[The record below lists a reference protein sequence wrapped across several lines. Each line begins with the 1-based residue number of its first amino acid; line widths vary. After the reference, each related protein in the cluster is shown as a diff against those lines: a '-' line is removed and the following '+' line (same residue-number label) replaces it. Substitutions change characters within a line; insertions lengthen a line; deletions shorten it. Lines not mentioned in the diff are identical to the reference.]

1 MNTMTAVH
9 AGMKRS
15 YRDMRGADSMM
26 SPRSNTK
33 EVLQQRPISRET
45 SATPTPPNGAAN
57 RLEPRPRKVMF
68 NFDATILIIGVR
80 GVGKS
85 SLGFLAASAY
95 SRRLVESDRAFSEA
109 TGSSRTAYRK
119 LHGPAEYQHTHY
131 EVLKR
136 LLETNSK
143 NSVIV
148 CSFADLEGEGAKLI
162 RDWAQSHPVIYVRRD
177 VAGIHDY
184 IRIWSEERIQD
195 VIRASEGLL
204 QDCSNYDFY
213 NVSETIDSLSPNE
226 GPRHPSSRASN
237 GPFLTLKRTEH
248 DFLKLLR
255 NIIGDHDRGRSH
267 QSAYP
272 LSQMSV
278 DKLEFT
284 SAVTLSAED
293 VVSRRIDLD
302 EAQIGV
308 DAIQLEVNIN
318 PAQGDTW
325 RLGKHSCFNLIG
337 EAFALLRRSTILPIV
352 IDIAH
357 DARDAR
363 QKQLSRAELLE
374 YCFRLGPEYC
384 TLDLTLD
391 EAQLTHLLGGKG
403 RTRVIGQYIA
413 DQRISDGWSG
423 QACMDVYE
431 KASGLGCELVK
442 ITMPDGNLT
451 DNFAIQAFQ
460 QRVQTLND
468 GKGPRLIAYCT
479 GRQGRTSMCFNN
491 ILTPV
496 APPVAVPEPMTP
508 ASGQSLE
515 QLPLV
520 TAKERSQALFA
531 SFVHEPM
538 HFLIYGANVSFSLSP
553 AMHNAAYEAMG
564 MPHSYRTHSA
574 STLEDFVTLV
584 REHDFGGA
592 AIVQP
597 FKTRTLPMMDL
608 LSPHAKAIGAL
619 NTVIPLRDEGVIAS
633 ISSDVGIFRE
643 RNRTGPVKAL
653 YGDNTDWIGIRA
665 CIRRGLSPANTVR
678 PQSTGLVCGAGG
690 MARAAIYAM
699 ISLGVQNIFVC
710 NRTKGNAEELAEH
723 YNRLIRANGIAE
735 LSPSNA
741 ANTTVTALD
750 SFQAEWPKNMRH
762 PTMVVS
768 TIPTQTL
775 DGMPTNFTLP
785 KEWLGSRTG
794 GVVVEL
800 AYMPIVTPL
809 VVQVQQIQSK
819 GWILMDGLDMLPE
832 QAFAQ
837 FELFTGRRAPRKL
850 MRDEVF
856 KHYSEDFLL
865 GAALNTDSP

>member
-1 MNTMTAVH
+1 MAAVH
-9 AGMKRS
+9 AGVKRS
-15 YRDMRGADSMM
+15 YQDMRGIERLV

-33 EVLQQRPISRET
+33 EPLQQISRSREA
-45 SATPTPPNGAAN
+45 SATPTPPNGTITPSS
-57 RLEPRPRKVMF
+57 LESRPRKVTF
-68 NFDATILIIGVR
+68 GSDASILLIGVR

-95 SRRLVESDRAFSEA
+95 SRRLIESDRAFTEA
-109 TGSSRTAYRK
+109 TGSNRATYRK
-119 LHGPAEYQHTHY
+119 VQGPAEYQRKHC

-136 LLETNSK
+136 LLETNSR

-148 CSFADLEGEGAKLI
+148 CSFADLESDGARLI
-162 RDWAQSHPVIYVRRD
+162 RDWAQSHPVIYVTRD
-177 VAGIHDY
+177 IPGIQNY
-184 IRIWSEERIQD
+184 IRVWSEERIQD
-195 VIRASEGLL
+195 VIRASEALL
-204 QDCSNYDFY
+204 RDCSSYDFF
-213 NVSETIDSLSPNE
+213 NVSETMDSLSPNE
-226 GPRHPSSRASN
+226 GPRQASSRVSN

-284 SAVTLSAED
+284 SAVTLSAD
-293 VVSRRIDLD
+293 DIVSRRVDLD

-308 DAIQLEVNIN
+308 DAIQLEISTS
-318 PAQGDTW
+318 PRHGDTW
-325 RLGKHSCFNLIG
+325 RLGKHSCFNLVN
-337 EAFALLRRSTILPIV
+337 EAFAVIRRSTILPIV
-352 IDIAH
+352 IEVTH
-357 DARDAR
+357 DERDAR

-374 YCFRLGPEYC
+374 YCLRLGPEYC
-384 TLDLTLD
+384 TLDL
-391 EAQLTHLLGGKG
+391 QLEESQLKHLLASKG
-403 RTRVIGQYIA
+403 RTNVIGEYVA
-413 DQRISDGWSG
+413 TNRIPDGWSG
-423 QACMDVYE
+423 QACMDIYE
-431 KASGLGCELVK
+431 KGQKLGCDLVK
-442 ITMPDGNLT
+442 ITMPDGTLS

-460 QRVQTLND
+460 QRVQTLHGGN
-468 GKGPRLIAYCT
+468 GPRLIAYCT

-491 ILTPV
+491 TLTPV
-496 APPVAVPEPMTP
+496 MPLDRVVDPTSPDSNHVE
-508 ASGQSLE
+508 SG
-515 QLPLV
+515 LPLV

-553 AMHNAAYEAMG
+553 AMHNAAYQAMG

-574 STLEDFVTLV
+574 STLDDFVALV

-597 FKTRTLPMMDL
+597 FKTKTLPMMDL
-608 LSPHAKAIGAL
+608 LSPHARAIGAL
-619 NTVIPLRDEGVIAS
+619 NTVIPLRDDSVIAS
-633 ISSDVGIFRE
+633 ITSEVGIFRE
-643 RNRTGPVKAL
+643 RNRTGSVKAL

-678 PQSTGLVCGAGG
+678 PQTTGLVCGAGG
-690 MARAAIYAM
+690 MARAAIYSM
-699 ISLGVQNIFVC
+699 ISLGVQNIYVC

-723 YNRLIRANGIAE
+723 YNRLIRTNGIAE
-735 LSPSNA
+735 LSPANA
-741 ANTTVTALD
+741 ANTTVKALE
-750 SFQAEWPKNMRH
+750 SFSSEWPKHMRH
-762 PTMVVS
+762 PTMIVS

-785 KEWLGSRTG
+785 KDWLSSRTG

-809 VVQVQQIQSK
+809 VIQVQQIQSK

-850 MRDEVF
+850 MRDEIF
-856 KHYSEDFLL
+856 KHYNEDFVL
-865 GAALNTDSP
+865 GGALNTDSP

>member
-1 MNTMTAVH
+1 M
-9 AGMKRS
+9 
-15 YRDMRGADSMM
+15 
-26 SPRSNTK
+26 
-33 EVLQQRPISRET
+33 
-45 SATPTPPNGAAN
+45 
-57 RLEPRPRKVMF
+57 EPRPRKVMF

-119 LHGPAEYQHTHY
+119 LHGPAEYQHTQH

-204 QDCSNYDFY
+204 RDCSNYDFY
-213 NVSETIDSLSPNE
+213 NVSETVDSLSPNE

-293 VVSRRIDLD
+293 VVSRRVDLD

-308 DAIQLEVNIN
+308 DAIQLEVSIN
-318 PAQGDTW
+318 PVQGDTW

-403 RTRVIGQYIA
+403 RTRVSNVSHKSVFHSSNEMGKGALIKIHPGRHGSAVACELHEYLLTITRSSGNTSPTNA
-413 DQRISDGWSG
+413 SAMAG
-423 QACMDVYE
+423 QA
-431 KASGLGCELVK
+431 
-442 ITMPDGNLT
+442 
-451 DNFAIQAFQ
+451 
-460 QRVQTLND
+460 R
-468 GKGPRLIAYCT
+468 
-479 GRQGRTSMCFNN
+479 
-491 ILTPV
+491 
-496 APPVAVPEPMTP
+496 P
-508 ASGQSLE
+508 AW
-515 QLPLV
+515 
-520 TAKERSQALFA
+520 
-531 SFVHEPM
+531 M
-538 HFLIYGANVSFSLSP
+538 
-553 AMHNAAYEAMG
+553 
-564 MPHSYRTHSA
+564 
-574 STLEDFVTLV
+574 ST
-584 REHDFGGA
+584 
-592 AIVQP
+592 
-597 FKTRTLPMMDL
+597 K
-608 LSPHAKAIGAL
+608 
-619 NTVIPLRDEGVIAS
+619 
-633 ISSDVGIFRE
+633 
-643 RNRTGPVKAL
+643 
-653 YGDNTDWIGIRA
+653 
-665 CIRRGLSPANTVR
+665 R
-678 PQSTGLVCGAGG
+678 PQ
-690 MARAAIYAM
+690 
-699 ISLGVQNIFVC
+699 
-710 NRTKGNAEELAEH
+710 
-723 YNRLIRANGIAE
+723 
-735 LSPSNA
+735 
-741 ANTTVTALD
+741 
-750 SFQAEWPKNMRH
+750 
-762 PTMVVS
+762 VS
-768 TIPTQTL
+768 AVS
-775 DGMPTNFTLP
+775 
-785 KEWLGSRTG
+785 W
-794 GVVVEL
+794 
-800 AYMPIVTPL
+800 
-809 VVQVQQIQSK
+809 
-819 GWILMDGLDMLPE
+819 
-832 QAFAQ
+832 
-837 FELFTGRRAPRKL
+837 
-850 MRDEVF
+850 
-856 KHYSEDFLL
+856 
-865 GAALNTDSP
+865 

>member
-1 MNTMTAVH
+1 MATMH
-9 AGMKRS
+9 AGVKRS
-15 YRDMRGADSMM
+15 YQDMRGIELLA
-26 SPRSNTK
+26 SPRPNTR
-33 EVLQQRPISRET
+33 EPLSFPRSRET
-45 SATPTPPNGAAN
+45 SATPTPPNGAIVTPTIDA
-57 RLEPRPRKVMF
+57 RPRKVVF
-68 NFDATILIIGVR
+68 ETDASILLLGVR

-119 LHGPAEYQHTHY
+119 LQGPADYQRKHC

-136 LLETNSK
+136 LLETNSRS
-143 NSVIV
+143 SVIV
-148 CSFADLEGEGAKLI
+148 CSFADLEGEGARLI
-162 RDWAQSHPVIYVRRD
+162 RDWAQSHPVIYVTRD
-177 VAGIHDY
+177 IPGIQSY
-184 IRIWSEERIQD
+184 IKVWSEERIQD
-195 VIRASEGLL
+195 VIRASEALL
-204 QDCSNYDFY
+204 RDCSNYDFY

-226 GPRHPSSRASN
+226 GPRQASSRASN

-255 NIIGDHDRGRSH
+255 NVIGDHDRGRSH

-284 SAVTLSAED
+284 SAVALNTDD
-293 VVSRRIDLD
+293 VVLRRIDLD

-308 DAIQLEVNIN
+308 DAVQLEVSIN
-318 PAQGDTW
+318 PRHGDTW
-325 RLGKHSCFNLIG
+325 KLGKHSCFNSVN
-337 EAFALLRRSTILPIV
+337 EAFALVRRSTILPIMIEV
-352 IDIAH
+352 TH
-357 DARDAR
+357 DARDNR

-374 YCFRLGPEYC
+374 YCLRLGPEYC
-384 TLDLTLD
+384 MLDLTLD
-391 EAQLTHLLGGKG
+391 EAQLAHLCANKG
-403 RTRVIGQYIA
+403 RTNLVGEYVA
-413 DQRISDGWSG
+413 DVRLAGSWNGE
-423 QACMDVYE
+423 ACMEIYE
-431 KASGLGCELVK
+431 KARKLNCNLVK
-442 ITMPDGNLT
+442 ITMPNGTLADS
-451 DNFAIQAFQ
+451 FAIQAFQ
-460 QRVQTLND
+460 QRVQALHD
-468 GKGPRLIAYCT
+468 GNGPRLIAYST
-479 GRQGRTSMCFNN
+479 GRQGRTSMCLNN

-496 APPVAVPEPMTP
+496 APLERLTDPNTP
-508 ASGQSLE
+508 DSCPTE
-515 QLPLV
+515 ERLPLV

-531 SFVHEPM
+531 NFIHESM

-553 AMHNAAYEAMG
+553 AMHNAAYQAMG

-574 STLEDFVTLV
+574 STLDDFVALV

-597 FKTRTLPMMDL
+597 FKTKALPMMDL

-619 NTVIPLRDEGVIAS
+619 NTVIPLRDEAVIAS
-633 ISSDVGIFRE
+633 ITSEVGIFRE

-678 PQSTGLVCGAGG
+678 PQTTGLVCGAGG
-690 MARAAIYAM
+690 MARAAIYSM

-723 YNRLIRANGIAE
+723 YNRLIQTNGIAE
-735 LSPSNA
+735 LGPGNA
-741 ANTTVTALD
+741 SSTKVQALE
-750 SFQAEWPKNMRH
+750 SFKSEWPKNMRH

-785 KEWLGSRTG
+785 KDWLSSRTG

-809 VVQVQQIQSK
+809 VIQVQQIQSK

-850 MRDEVF
+850 MRDEIF
-856 KHYSEDFLL
+856 KHYSEDFVL
-865 GAALNTDSP
+865 GGALNTDSP